1 MNPLFKQ
8 ASKPCC
14 LMTPSFP
21 FIKFGRS
28 RIEKISHLFDQKE
41 KEKKKKKKRKR
52 SDGHSEG
59 AAGSG
64 GFIQVEEGSRRSAAC
79 CLYLTAMARYGGW
92 TMRKLTV
99 AYCEFSGSS
108 RGAR

>member
-1 MNPLFKQ
+1 MLPHDAILPFHKIR
-8 ASKPCC
+8 SVSHRKD
-14 LMTPSFP
+14 LSSF
-21 FIKFGRS
+21 RS
-28 RIEKISHLFDQKE
+28 EREE
-41 KEKKKKKKRKR
+41 EEEEEKRKR